1 MTKENYQQWRFWP
14 LICLAFLYLINV
26 ALINLATPLYFF
38 KQGTEIVI
46 IGFLVVGSTITYCF
60 SPILLY
66 KLSKKLI
73 YPIRS
78 HDNFIGSQEF
88 LNSFHIY

>member
-66 KLSKKLI
+66 KLSKKLGGYI
-73 YPIRS
+73 ISNTLYLYAS
-78 HDNFIGSQEF
+78 YSLVFI
-88 LNSFHIY
+88 I